1 MIVHLSK
8 DPNLKILEPQ
18 DVENTSRITK
28 NSSIP
33 RAHFYTSIDG
43 ALSSIQGAS
52 GEWYVYIPTVAPW
65 NSNDIKLYAPTVE
78 ESVDAGIC
86 GELWSFEKIDV
97 MCIGKIETIRSNDFK
112 HIFITVTS
120 NDGNLYPIYFF
131 EYRWNWVK

>member
-18 DVENTSRITK
+18 DVENASKITK

-33 RAHFYTSIDG
+33 RAHLYTSIDG
-43 ALSSIQGAS
+43 ALSSIQGVS

-65 NSNDIKLYAPTVE
+65 KNDIKLYAPTVK

-86 GELWSFEKIDV
+86 GELWSFEKIYV
-97 MCIGKIETIRSNDFK
+97 TCIGKIETKRSDDFK
-112 HIFITVTS
+112 HIFITVTD
-120 NDGNLYPIYFF
+120 NDGDLYPIYFF
-131 EYRWNWVK
+131 EYHWNWVK